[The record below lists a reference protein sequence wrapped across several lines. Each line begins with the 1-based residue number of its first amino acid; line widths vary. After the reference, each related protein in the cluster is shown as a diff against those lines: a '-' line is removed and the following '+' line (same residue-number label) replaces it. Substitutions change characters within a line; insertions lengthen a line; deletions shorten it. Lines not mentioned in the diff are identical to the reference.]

1 MDLYNNASK
10 KREEEEK
17 KNISGGGCQTTVEA
31 QTIVETLA
39 AI

>member
-17 KNISGGGCQTTVEA
+17 KNISGGGCQMEMEA
-31 QTIVETLA
+31 KTIVETLA